1 MYLPIRPLLTS
12 LATCAVLSSTAI
24 GQDRVGDDRHKYQTP
39 PLVAC
44 SDAAGFTGVF
54 IGEDQCFLVS
64 GEARLAVGYDSY
76 AGLLARHS
84 EIGRVSAVLGTDL
97 GPVFGVLALRNQ
109 GTLPDQFAGISEG
122 VSLYEAYLAVGE
134 DLRLTVGRA
143 PSIIK
148 TDDSR
153 ALDWLGRDNSYAVFF
168 PIENDGS
175 VPLTA
180 NSVQLSARLS
190 DEFQVGVAWE
200 DGVTGN
206 FWYPELTQPRV
217 VASARY
223 DDGQTQANVL
233 VGRFQA
239 SSDAGSGLYGNGD
252 SFAARATVNSLLTDT
267 FRLLLGGSF
276 GSDQSIGGM
285 VSAQVQLG
293 PLEVA
298 GTYQKVGGYAW
309 SGQPILLSGSLTAE
323 ISPAL
328 SIRVGALTTRGE
340 YDNSRQI
347 GMGSIFEVWENA
359 ALEFEIGRYQSD
371 WSSFNYARGSLD
383 WHINESAKVRAS
395 GTVTGEGAYKI
406 ESEVVT
412 SFR

>member
-1 MYLPIRPLLTS
+1 MYLPIRPVPTF
-12 LATCAVLSSTAI
+12 LATFTVLSSTAI

-39 PLVAC
+39 PLIAC

-54 IGEDQCFLVS
+54 IGQDQCIIVS

-76 AGLLARHS
+76 AGLLAWHS

-134 DLRLTVGRA
+134 DVRLTV

-239 SSDAGSGLYGNGD
+239 PSDAGSGLYGNGD
-252 SFAARATVNSLLTDT
+252 SIAGRVTVNSLLTDT
-267 FRLLLGGSF
+267 FRLLLGASF
-276 GSDQSIGGM
+276 GSDQSIAGM
-285 VSAQVQLG
+285 VSAQAQLG
-293 PLEVA
+293 PVEVA

-309 SGQPILLSGSLTAE
+309 SGQPNLLSGSLTAE

-328 SIRVGALTTRGE
+328 SVRVGALMTRGE

-347 GMGSIFEVWENA
+347 GIGSIFEVWENA
-359 ALEFEIGRYQSD
+359 ALELEMGRYQSD
-371 WSSFNYARGSLD
+371 WSSLNYVRGSLD